1 MTITPQNMLLD
12 SGTSGPLPRASAD
25 LVQEKVFAASA
36 GAAATLAPLT
46 PIAKNSSTGFHVS
59 AVNGGANSTGVII
72 GFAWDFRTI
81 QGAATP
87 GITVNASGGGE
98 SQGNVM
104 TAGMVDFR
112 DIPFATFGTLD
123 QLKAAIRTQSPSLRT
138 LDLIIVGL
146 EGVP

>member
-1 MTITPQNMLLD
+1 MTIAPQNMLLD
-12 SGTSGPLPRASAD
+12 SGTSGPLPRAIPD

-46 PIAKNSSTGFHVS
+46 PIAKNSSSGFHVA
-59 AVNGGANSTGVII
+59 AVQGGANSTDIII

-81 QGAATP
+81 QAAATP

-104 TAGMVDFR
+104 TAGTIDFR
-112 DIPFATFGTLD
+112 DIPFATYGTLA
-123 QLKAAIRTQSPSLRT
+123 QLKAAIRTQSPSLRS
-138 LDLIIVGL
+138 LNLVIVGL